1 MKVKNIIWLILSFFA
16 VLFINNTVEAAS
28 FDSSISKTT
37 VTVGDTFTVTVKA
50 NSAAGTYKVTTS
62 NSNVSVVSGLLT
74 DFLDNSS
81 ATITFKANAVGSVS
95 IGAYAL
101 DMTDNDDD
109 TIPVTGGRTFNV
121 TVSAIPTPTPTPT
134 PTPAPTFSS
143 VSETVYTTSQVTFRS
158 SYSTSSSS
166 LGTIPEGATL
176 TRIGVSSTKV
186 GGYYWSKVTYNGKT
200 GYVASTFLT
209 TTKPEEK
216 PSPTPEPEEKKSND
230 STLKSLSIT
239 GVEFTP
245 AFSSSVLT
253 YVATIGEDV
262 SEVEIKAEV
271 NNEKAKYE
279 VVGNKDL
286 QNGENKVVVTVTAED
301 GTVTNYE
308 IKLIKGK
315 EEVPLDAF
323 KIIGIK
329 ENDEKVDILLSN
341 PEITEDFVEYTI
353 NLNEYLKSIDIQEV
367 LSDDINEYEGTG
379 LFDLVV
385 GENKFTILLKQKG
398 ENEEIK
404 TIEYRITI
412 NNPEKT
418 VVQPAAEEQNGNSKI
433 NIKLVIAIAA
443 VVIITIAGIT
453 FAVLYYK
460 KQNALKYA
468 KPDYSFLREDEEVQ
482 SKEQKRAEELEK
494 NDVSEKAVEETE
506 KITDEAIDE
515 TTDENKRKGGKH
527 F

>member
-1 MKVKNIIWLILSFFA
+1 MKKITKRI
-16 VLFINNTVEAAS
+16 LFIITFIMILIISDKVYAAS
-28 FDSSISKTT
+28 TTLTSSTNSI
-37 VTVGDTFTVTVKA
+37 TVGSTANITVGVNSTEAWRLNLTSSGGTLKGTTSVADAAEGETTKTVMNVTFSASTV
-50 NSAAGTYKVTTS
+50 GTYTIS
-62 NSNVSVVSGLLT
+62 LT
-74 DFLDNSS
+74 GD
-81 ATITFKANAVGSVS
+81 
-95 IGAYAL
+95 
-101 DMTDNDDD
+101 
-109 TIPVTGGRTFNV
+109 VTGADLVKQSVNKSITI
-121 TVSAIPTPTPTPT
+121 TVSAIPTPTPAPTPKPT
-134 PTPAPTFSS
+134 PTPTFSS

-158 SYSTSSSS
+158 SYTTSSSS
-166 LGTIPEGATL
+166 LGTIPQGTAL

-186 GGYYWSKVTYNGKT
+186 SGYYWSKVTYNGKT

-209 TTKPEEK
+209 KTKPVEEQS
-216 PSPTPEPEEKKSND
+216 PSPEPEEKKSND

-329 ENDEKVDILLSN
+329 ENGDKVDILLSN
-341 PEITEDFVEYTI
+341 PEITEDFVEYTV
-353 NLNEYLKSIDIQEV
+353 NLSEYLKSIDIQEL
-367 LSDDINEYEGTG
+367 LSSDINEYEGTG

-385 GENKFTILLKQKG
+385 GENKFTIILKQKG

-412 NNPEKT
+412 NNPEKA
-418 VVQPAAEEQNGNSKI
+418 VVQPLAEETKEDSKI
-433 NIKLVIAIAA
+433 NIKLVIAIVA

-460 KQNALKYA
+460 KQNALEYA

-494 NDVSEKAVEETE
+494 NDVSEKTVEETE
-506 KITDEAIDE
+506 KITEEAI
-515 TTDENKRKGGKH
+515 DENKRKGGKH